1 MAEADSDQ
9 TQNRVNALQN
19 LINNLPDIPDSD
31 DEQYDKE
38 EEELA
43 QQIRNVDLDAP
54 VDLVEEPGNKS
65 KFTGPDFLNNSG
77 VVSVTKYGGVKQEG
91 HYSHETIDSF
101 DKLPLDATL
110 RKGLVKMGFI
120 RPSKIQA
127 EGLHV
132 LLVDS
137 PNSNVV
143 GMAHHGSGKT
153 ATFLL
158 AALSKADPD
167 LKTCQCVILLPTR
180 ELAIQVAQVCNQLA
194 AFSPH
199 QIALGIPEYPVKR
212 ITEQILI
219 GTPGRILHQF
229 CKDGNIM
236 GANIRMFIV
245 DEADEMLSQGRMR
258 NNAMANTVFEI
269 RGHFPPNCQVL
280 LFSATFDDNVRQFSE
295 CVCPKPVTIKV
306 NKEEITLDGVKQFT
320 ITCPGKPERFNTLME
335 IYSILEIGQSI
346 IFVNRVQGAQLLY
359 ENMTR
364 QGFKCSVIYGKGMD
378 RKLRDKTMEDFR
390 TGRTTVL
397 ISSDLLSRGI
407 DVLAVTV
414 VVNYDIP
421 YPQDPQTYVH
431 RIGRSGRFG
440 RKGVAINLVG
450 CKESLDNLR
459 TILQYYSCVDKIKFL
474 KYNQMEE
481 IMNSIEKYLT

>member
-1 MAEADSDQ
+1 MAEEAKERSDAL
-9 TQNRVNALQN
+9 NR
-19 LINNLPDIPDSD
+19 LIKDLPDLPSD
-31 DEQYDKE
+31 DEQYDRE

-43 QQIRNVDLDAP
+43 QQIKNVELNAP
-54 VDLVEEPGNKS
+54 VDLVESKNHS
-65 KFTGPDFLNNSG
+65 KFAGPDFLNNAG
-77 VVSVTKYGGVKQEG
+77 VVSIIKQDGAKQEG
-91 HYSHETIDSF
+91 HYSHQTIDSF
-101 DKLPLDATL
+101 DKLPLDASL
-110 RKGLVKMGFI
+110 RKGLVKMGFV

-158 AALSKADPD
+158 AALSKANPD
-167 LKTCQCVILLPTR
+167 ERYCQCVVLLPTR
-180 ELAIQVAQVCNQLA
+180 ELAIQVAQVCRQLA
-194 AFSPH
+194 TFSNH
-199 QIALGIPEYPVKR
+199 EIALGIPEYPVKR

-229 CKDGNIM
+229 CKDGNIDCTRVKLL
-236 GANIRMFIV
+236 II
-245 DEADEMLSQGRMR
+245 DEADEMLSQGNMR
-258 NNAMANTVFEI
+258 SRNAMAQTVFDI
-269 RGHFPPNCQVL
+269 RGFFSPQTQVL
-280 LFSATFDDNVRQFSE
+280 LFSATFDDNVRQLSDHI
-295 CVCPKPVTIKV
+295 CPRPVTIRV
-306 NKEEITLDGVKQFT
+306 NKEEITLDGVKQFC

-359 ENMTR
+359 ENMVR

-414 VVNYDIP
+414 VVNYDVP
-421 YPQDPQTYVH
+421 FPQDPSTYVH

-459 TILQYYSCVDKIKFL
+459 TILQYYSCEKKVKYL
-474 KYNQMEE
+474 KYSELEE
-481 IMNSIEKYLT
+481 IMNSIEKHLN

>member
-1 MAEADSDQ
+1 MAEAEA
-9 TQNRVNALQN
+9 RVNALQK
-19 LINNLPDIPDSD
+19 LISDLPDIPSD
-31 DEQYDKE
+31 DEEYDRE

-43 QQIRNVDLDAP
+43 KNIQNVQLGP
-54 VDLVEEPGNKS
+54 VDLVEQPGSAESGS
-65 KFTGPDFLNNSG
+65 KFSGPDFLNNAG
-77 VVSVTKYGGVKQEG
+77 TVSVTKQGVKQKG
-91 HYSHETIDSF
+91 HYAHETIDSF

-110 RKGLVKMGFI
+110 RKGLIKMGFV

-132 LLVDS
+132 LLQDS

-158 AALSKADPD
+158 AALSKVNPD
-167 LKTCQCVILLPTR
+167 DKCCQCVVLLPTR
-180 ELAIQVAQVCNQLA
+180 ELAIQVAQVCDQLA
-194 AFSPH
+194 TFSPIK
-199 QIALGIPEYPVKR
+199 IAIGIPEYPVKR
-212 ITEQILI
+212 VAEQILI
-219 GTPGRILHQF
+219 GTPGRILHQY
-229 CKDGNIM
+229 CRDRNIDGS
-236 GANIRMFIV
+236 RVKLFIV
-245 DEADEMLSQGRMR
+245 DEADEMLSQGRMQR
-258 NNAMANTVFEI
+258 NAMAQTVFDI
-269 RGHFPPNCQVL
+269 RHHFDKNCQVL
-280 LFSATFDDNVRQFSE
+280 LFSATFDDNVRQLSE
-295 CVCPKPVTIKV
+295 HICPKPITIKV
-306 NKEEITLDGVKQFT
+306 NKEEITLDGIKQFV
-320 ITCPGKPERFNTLME
+320 ISCPGKPERFKTLMD

-364 QGFKCSVIYGKGMD
+364 EGFKCSVIYGKGMD

-414 VVNYDIP
+414 VVNYDVP
-421 YPQDPQTYVH
+421 FAQDPSTYVH

-440 RKGVAINLVG
+440 RKGIAINLVG
-450 CKESLDNLR
+450 CRESMENLR
-459 TILQYYSCVDKIKFL
+459 SILSHYACQDKVKFMRYDDLETI
-474 KYNQMEE
+474 ME
-481 IMNSIEKYLT
+481 SIEKYLV